1 MEARDDNPK
10 EVVVWEGVV
19 DGHHLVFSNING
31 ELWEECVT
39 IEHPHVLS
47 LIAKRGLPI
56 ALLALHARAV
66 AAEEKLARAEATSKW
81 LKDTHTRRY
90 HYSARLEAIL
100 FNCSREAYQKAQDW
114 QGEMDAKGVER
125 RDSYDALE
133 SIAALCATFPVSAI
147 DPAKLIEDIK
157 KACDGVL
164 GDKE

>member
-1 MEARDDNPK
+1 MNSEPKPAAPEPK

-66 AAEEKLARAEATSKW
+66 AAEEKLAFLIKGIEGDGGIVIKELPPLSSDP
-81 LKDTHTRRY
+81 KDFVQVIRY
-90 HYSARLEAIL
+90 DPTPS
-100 FNCSREAYQKAQDW
+100 NAQCL
-114 QGEMDAKGVER
+114 AKIR
-125 RDSYDALE
+125 
-133 SIAALCATFPVSAI
+133 ALCATFPVSAI

-157 KACDGVL
+157 KACDGAL
-164 GDKE
+164 KDPK